1 MRIASVH
8 AAWVHFPIDEA
19 RQHTSDFG
27 RVAAFDAA
35 LVRIETESGLVGW
48 GEAKN
53 AAGSAGSYAGLV
65 AVIKGDLAPRLIGRD
80 PRDLAVIWEE
90 LYSGVRGH
98 FALSQG
104 HG

>member
-8 AAWVHFPIDEA
+8 AAWVHFPIA
-19 RQHTSDFG
+19 TAQQHSSDYG

-35 LVRIETESGLVGW
+35 LVRVATESGIVGW

-65 AVIKGDLAPRLIGRD
+65 AVINGDLAPRLIGRD
-80 PRDLAVIWEE
+80 ARDVAVIWEE

-98 FALSQG
+98 YAL
-104 HG
+104 

>member
-1 MRIASVH
+1 MRIATVT
-8 AAWVHFPIDEA
+8 AAWVHFPIAAAD
-19 RQHTSDFG
+19 QHRSDFG

-35 LVRIETESGLVGW
+35 IVRIETECGIVGW

-65 AVIKGDLAPRLIGRD
+65 AVINQDLAPRLIGRD
-80 PRDLAVIWEE
+80 ARDVAVIWEE

-98 FALSQG
+98 YAL
-104 HG
+104 